1 MRPYPVEKRQR
12 PQQKLRMILPEWV
25 SLHAVVRV
33 EIAVRDQVPS
43 LVIDSKVPGQGEA
56 VILDRAPDEE
66 PGQLQAQDGIADP
79 PDEAQRAG
87 WRRRWAWRGVRR
99 RGDDHPAHEPNLTA
113 RIGE

>member
-87 WRRRWAWRGVRR
+87 WRPRGGR
-99 RGDDHPAHEPNLTA
+99 RGGRGRGGGHHGSEPKTTP
-113 RIGE
+113 